1 MVNQPQPHPVGSFAE
16 RHPANS
22 PHGDFSLQIP
32 KATKTPATRFCPEKG
47 GVLRTSCQNDQFI
60 RKKAGFHGRTRGR
73 VSRTEVDCGLT
84 DKRGLRFTDR
94 RSLDFP
100 DTCHLD
106 FPDTRYL
113 NFPDASQLTKQ
124 PKSGITNSAA
134 EKWSNLQTSWRF
146 VVKNNTRTKVG
157 TGHPH
162 HIETEPVH
170 GGFDHWKNGNHSAIS
185 WQGQVSEDVS
195 GRAVQSR
202 HNSASDTSLSA

>member
-32 KATKTPATRFCPEKG
+32 KATKTPATRFCPEKR

-60 RKKAGFHGRTRGR
+60 RKKAGFYGQTRGR
-73 VSRTEVDCGLT
+73 VSRTDADCGLT

-94 RSLDFP
+94 RSSDFP

-106 FPDTRYL
+106 FQDALHLNFPDTRYL

-124 PKSGITNSAA
+124 PKSGITNSAQKTSPA
-134 EKWSNLQTSWRF
+134 EKWNNLQTSWRL
-146 VVKNNTRTKVG
+146 VVKKC
-157 TGHPH
+157 
-162 HIETEPVH
+162 
-170 GGFDHWKNGNHSAIS
+170 
-185 WQGQVSEDVS
+185 
-195 GRAVQSR
+195 
-202 HNSASDTSLSA
+202 